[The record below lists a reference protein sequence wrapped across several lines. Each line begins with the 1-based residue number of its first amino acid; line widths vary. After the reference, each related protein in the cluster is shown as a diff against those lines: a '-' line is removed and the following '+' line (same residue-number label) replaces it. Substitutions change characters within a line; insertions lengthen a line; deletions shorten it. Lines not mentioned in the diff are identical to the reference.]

1 MKKLI
6 IFMLMVYIYA
16 QNDIYLEYVN
26 KLVNYN
32 FVLKNVEGKNAPFE
46 VKNEKK
52 FPKYKRLERK
62 IKIDLINIFNNNAYV
77 KIIYYLG
84 DQITKTEK
92 KWIKKGY
99 KIGDCKVINITLDT
113 LKLKCKNN
121 RKIIKTLNKKIIKI
135 KEEK

>member
-6 IFMLMVYIYA
+6 IFMLMIFIYA

-32 FVLKNVEGKNAPFE
+32 FVLKNVENKNAPFE
-46 VKNEKK
+46 VKNKKK

-62 IKIDLINIFNNNAYV
+62 IKVDLINIFNNSAYV
-77 KIIYYLG
+77 KITYYLG
-84 DQITKTEK
+84 DQITKIEK
-92 KWIKKGY
+92 KWIKRGY
-99 KIGDCKVINITLDT
+99 KLGDCKVVNITLDT